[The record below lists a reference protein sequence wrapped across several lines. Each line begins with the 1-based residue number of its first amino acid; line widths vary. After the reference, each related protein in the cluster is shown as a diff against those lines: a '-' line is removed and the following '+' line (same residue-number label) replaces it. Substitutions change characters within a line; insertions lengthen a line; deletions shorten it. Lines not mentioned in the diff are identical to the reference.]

1 MCKPEE
7 QLDPRKE
14 LFQTEWIPF
23 PLPEKQI
30 PKSLVRHFFNS
41 LDNVIK
47 ISLTHFSSMFHVY
60 TVSFLQELH
69 NSDLGLIIFN
79 NSAKATL
86 TFSKAILNFCGENQ
100 SQ

>member
-1 MCKPEE
+1 
-7 QLDPRKE
+7 
-14 LFQTEWIPF
+14 
-23 PLPEKQI
+23 
-30 PKSLVRHFFNS
+30 
-41 LDNVIK
+41 
-47 ISLTHFSSMFHVY
+47 MFHVY

-69 NSDLGLIIFN
+69 NSDLSLIIFN